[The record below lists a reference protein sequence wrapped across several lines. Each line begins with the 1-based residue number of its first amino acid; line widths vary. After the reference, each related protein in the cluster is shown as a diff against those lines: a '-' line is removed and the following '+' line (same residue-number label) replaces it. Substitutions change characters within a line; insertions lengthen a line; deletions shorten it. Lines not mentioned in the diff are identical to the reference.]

1 MYKRLAPFNEDYLIL
16 SNILR
21 SEFPDMTSNA
31 LIITTPNLYFVSKSV
46 SFAVDLIFE
55 SNEVFV
61 VEYNYFTF

>member
-1 MYKRLAPFNEDYLIL
+1 
-16 SNILR
+16 
-21 SEFPDMTSNA
+21 MTSNA
-31 LIITTPNLYFVSKSV
+31 LIITTPNLHFVSKSV